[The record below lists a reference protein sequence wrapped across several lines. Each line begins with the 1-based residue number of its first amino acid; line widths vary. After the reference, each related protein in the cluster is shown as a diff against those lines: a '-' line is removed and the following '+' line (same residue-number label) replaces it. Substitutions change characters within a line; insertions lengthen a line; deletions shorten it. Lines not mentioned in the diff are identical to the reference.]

1 MRLQDNF
8 EYYARIHGDA
18 FYARCGDRA
27 LTYADANEEANRL
40 ANLLI
45 SQGLEVGDRFAYLS
59 KNSLEMSILY
69 HAAGKAGAV
78 PVPLNYRLAPAEWAY
93 IINDAGAKLLFA
105 HKDLAPAVDTVR
117 ADLKTVETCYAI
129 DVTPPSG
136 WKDYAAALA
145 TQDTA
150 NIPDR
155 GVTAGHALY
164 QMYTSGTTGRP
175 KGAILT
181 HGNIL
186 ANLEQMRNVISA
198 RMTLG
203 DKILVAAPMYHAA
216 GTMVSLH
223 GLHSG
228 AGVVIHEDFVP
239 GNVVDA
245 LANDGIT
252 TTVLVPAMIQ
262 ACLVMVPDVKDRDYS
277 SLKAMVYGASPIAEE
292 TLRSAMETFE
302 CDFYQAF
309 GMTETT
315 SSVVYLNAEDH
326 VRALKD
332 KPELLLAAGR
342 AIPGTHV
349 RIVNENDEDAP
360 VGEVG
365 EIICKGPQIMQGY
378 WNMEEATADALRDG
392 WMHTGD
398 AASMDEEGYVYIQD
412 RIKDMIVSGGE
423 NVYPREVENALFEH
437 PAVVDAAVFGIPGKK
452 FGEDVMATLVLKEG
466 ESLTE
471 QEVIEFCRTKLGG
484 YKIPRRVSFMDEL
497 PRNASGKVL
506 KKDLREPYW
515 EGHTRRVSG

>member
-8 EYYARIHGDA
+8 EYYARVHPNA
-18 FYARCGDRA
+18 LFAQCGNRS
-27 LTYADANEEANRL
+27 LTFFQANEEANRL

-45 SQGLEVGDRFAYLS
+45 AQGLQVGDRFAYLS
-59 KNSLEMSILY
+59 KNSLEMSVLF

-93 IINDAGAKLLFA
+93 IINDAGSKLLFA
-105 HKDLAPAVDTVR
+105 HKELAAAVDTVR
-117 ADLKTVETCYAI
+117 SDLSTVKNCYAI
-129 DVTPPSG
+129 DVTPPAG
-136 WKDYAAALA
+136 WEDYANAVAA
-145 TQDTA
+145 QDSA

-155 GVTAGHALY
+155 GVTASSALY

-186 ANLEQMRNVISA
+186 ANLEQMRNVIA
-198 RMTLG
+198 TRLGRG
-203 DKILVAAPMYHAA
+203 DKVLVAAPMYHAA
-216 GTMVSLH
+216 GTMVGMH
-223 GLHSG
+223 GIHSG
-228 AGVVIHEDFVP
+228 AGLVIHEDFVP
-239 GNVVDA
+239 RDVVDA

-262 ACLVMVPDVKDRDYS
+262 ACLVMVPDVTNRDYS
-277 SLKAMVYGASPIAEE
+277 TLKEIVYGASPIAEE
-292 TLRSAMETFE
+292 TLRAAIGTFQ

-315 SSVVYLNAEDH
+315 SSVVYLNADDH
-326 VRALKD
+326 VRALKE

-342 AIPGTHV
+342 AIPGTDI
-349 RIVNENDEDAP
+349 RIVDENDDEVA

-365 EIICKGPQIMQGY
+365 EIIARGPQIMQGY
-378 WNMEEATADALRDG
+378 WNMDEATAEALRDG

-398 AASMDEEGYVYIQD
+398 AASIDAEGYVYIQD

-437 PAVVDAAVFGIPGKK
+437 PELTDAAVFGIPSEK
-452 FGEDVMATLVLKEG
+452 FGEDVMATVVAKEG
-466 ESLTE
+466 ANLSE
-471 QEVIEFCRTKLGG
+471 QDIIDFCRTKLGG
-484 YKIPRRVSFMDEL
+484 YKIPRKVDFMDEL

-506 KKDLREPYW
+506 KKDLREPHW
-515 EGHTRRVSG
+515 RGHTRRVS

>member
-18 FYARCGDRA
+18 FYARCGNRT
-27 LTYADANEEANRL
+27 LTYAEANEEANRL

-45 SQGLEVGDRFAYLS
+45 SQGLGVGDRFAYLS

-117 ADLKTVETCYAI
+117 GDLKTVETCYAI
-129 DVTPPSG
+129 DITPPAG
-136 WKDYAAALA
+136 WEDYGSAVAA
-145 TQDTA
+145 QDA
-150 NIPDR
+150 QNIPDR
-155 GVTAGHALY
+155 GVTGESALY
-164 QMYTSGTTGRP
+164 QLYTSGTTGRP

-186 ANLEQMRNVISA
+186 ANLEQMRNVIGA

-216 GTMVSLH
+216 GTMVGLH
-223 GLHSG
+223 GIHSG

-239 GNVVDA
+239 GDVVDS

-262 ACLVMVPDVKDRDYS
+262 ACLVMVPDVKARDYS

-292 TLRSAMETFE
+292 TLRGAMEAFE

-326 VRALKD
+326 VRALKE

-342 AIPGTHV
+342 AIPGTHI
-349 RIVNENDEDAP
+349 RIVDENDQDVP
-360 VGEVG
+360 TGEVG
-365 EIICKGPQIMQGY
+365 EIICRGPQIMQGY
-378 WNMEEATADALRDG
+378 WNMEEATAEAMRDG

-437 PAVVDAAVFGIPGKK
+437 PAIVDAAVFGIPGAK
-452 FGEDVMATLVLKEG
+452 FGEDVMATVVLKEG
-466 ESLTE
+466 ENLTE
-471 QEVIEFCRTKLGG
+471 QDVIEFCRTKLGG

-515 EGHTRRVSG
+515 EGHARRVSG

>member
-8 EYYARIHGDA
+8 EYYARVHPDA
-18 FYARCGDRA
+18 FFAKCDNRS
-27 LTYADANEEANRL
+27 LTFGEANAAANRL

-45 SQGLEVGDRFAYLS
+45 AEGLKVGDRFAYLS

-69 HAAGKAGAV
+69 YAAGKAGAV
-78 PVPLNYRLAPAEWAY
+78 PVPLNYRLAPAEWAF
-93 IINDAGAKLLFA
+93 IINDAEAKLLFA
-105 HKDLAPAVDTVR
+105 HKELVGAVDQVR
-117 ADLKTVETCYAI
+117 GNFESVKNCYAI
-129 DVTPPSG
+129 DTTPPAG
-136 WKDYAAALA
+136 WSDYAKSVAAH
-145 TQDTA
+145 DSA

-155 GVTAGHALY
+155 GVTSHSALY

-186 ANLEQMRNVISA
+186 ANLEQMRTVIST
-198 RMTLG
+198 RMGLG
-203 DKILVAAPMYHAA
+203 EKILVAAPMYHAA

-228 AGVVIHEDFVP
+228 AGLIIHEDFVP
-239 GNVVDA
+239 NDVVNA

-262 ACLVMVPDVKDRDYS
+262 ACLVMVPDVKERDYS
-277 SLKAMVYGASPIAEE
+277 TLKAMVYGASPIAEE
-292 TLRSAMETFE
+292 TLRSAIEIFQ

-315 SSVVYLNAEDH
+315 SSVVYLNSADH

-342 AIPGTHV
+342 AIPGTDIRV
-349 RIVNENDEDAP
+349 IDENDNDVP
-360 VGEVG
+360 IGEVG
-365 EIICKGPQIMQGY
+365 EIIARGPQIMQGY
-378 WNMEEATADALRDG
+378 WNMEEATAEALRDG

-398 AASMDEEGYVYIQD
+398 AARMDADGYVYIQD

-437 PAVVDAAVFGIPGKK
+437 PSITDAAVFGIPSEK
-452 FGEDVMATLVLKEG
+452 FGEDVVACIVLKDG
-466 ESLTE
+466 VSLTE
-471 QEVIEFCRTKLGG
+471 QDIIDYCRTKLGG
-484 YKIPRRVSFMDEL
+484 YKIPRKVDFTKEL

-515 EGHTRRVSG
+515 TGHTRRVS

>member
-1 MRLQDNF
+1 
-8 EYYARIHGDA
+8 
-18 FYARCGDRA
+18 
-27 LTYADANEEANRL
+27 
-40 ANLLI
+40 
-45 SQGLEVGDRFAYLS
+45 
-59 KNSLEMSILY
+59 
-69 HAAGKAGAV
+69 
-78 PVPLNYRLAPAEWAY
+78 
-93 IINDAGAKLLFA
+93 
-105 HKDLAPAVDTVR
+105 
-117 ADLKTVETCYAI
+117 
-129 DVTPPSG
+129 
-136 WKDYAAALA
+136 
-145 TQDTA
+145 
-150 NIPDR
+150 
-155 GVTAGHALY
+155 
-164 QMYTSGTTGRP
+164 MYTSGTTGRP

>member
-1 MRLQDNF
+1 MRLHDNF
-8 EYYARIHGDA
+8 EYYARIHPDA
-18 FYARCGDRA
+18 FYARCGNRS
-27 LTYADANEEANRL
+27 LTYAEANEEANRL

-45 SQGLEVGDRFAYLS
+45 SKGLKVGDRFAYLS
-59 KNSLEMSILY
+59 KNSLEMSVLY
-69 HAAGKAGAV
+69 QAASKAGAV

-93 IINDAGAKLLFA
+93 IINDAGSKLLFA

-117 ADLKTVETCYAI
+117 GELKSVEACYAI
-129 DVTPPSG
+129 DTTPPEG
-136 WKDYAAALA
+136 WEDYAKAVAE
-145 TQDTA
+145 QDA
-150 NIPDR
+150 GPVPDR
-155 GVTAGHALY
+155 GITADDALY

-186 ANLEQMRNVISA
+186 ANLEQMRNIISA

-203 DKILVAAPMYHAA
+203 DRILVVAPMYHAA
-216 GTMVSLH
+216 GTMVGLH
-223 GLHSG
+223 GVHSG
-228 AGVVIHEDFVP
+228 AGLVIQEDFVP
-239 GNVVDA
+239 ADVVEA
-245 LANDGIT
+245 LSTEGIS

-262 ACLVMVPDVKDRDYS
+262 ACLVMVPDVKERDYS

-292 TLRSAMETFE
+292 TLRSAMETFR

-315 SSVVYLNAEDH
+315 SSVVYLNAHDH
-326 VRALKD
+326 VRALNE

-342 AIPGTHV
+342 ANPGTEV
-349 RIVNENDEDAP
+349 RVVDENDRDVP

-365 EIICKGPQIMQGY
+365 EIIARGPQIMKGY
-378 WNMEEATADALRDG
+378 WNMPEATAEALKGG

-398 AASMDEEGYVYIQD
+398 AARMDDEGYVYIQD

-437 PAVVDAAVFGIPGKK
+437 PAIVDAAVFGIPGEK
-452 FGEDVMATLVLKEG
+452 FGEDVMATIVLADG
-466 ESLTE
+466 ETLTE
-471 QEVIEFCRTKLGG
+471 DEVIAFCRTKLGG
-484 YKIPRRVSFMDEL
+484 YKIPRKVDFMDEL

-515 EGHTRRVSG
+515 QGHSRRVS